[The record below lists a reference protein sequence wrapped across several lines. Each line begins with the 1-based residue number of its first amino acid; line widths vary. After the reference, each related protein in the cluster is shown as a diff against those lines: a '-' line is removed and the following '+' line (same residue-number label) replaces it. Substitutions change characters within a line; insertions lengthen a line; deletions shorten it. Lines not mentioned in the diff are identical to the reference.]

1 MKALSTS
8 PASDDDL
15 FQNDNVASLSRKE
28 EEDITVESAE
38 ECNVSNSQEV
48 TPISPMANQPN
59 VESANLFA
67 QDSAESDANDLFVNI
82 DIEKGNLPKEMNIS
96 STEEDLETHKKP
108 FRDSRRT
115 TVHELF
121 AALEVDDLQKLQS
134 IAAGIKTF
142 DR

>member
-28 EEDITVESAE
+28 EEDITVETAE

-96 STEEDLETHKKP
+96 STEEDLGTHKP
-108 FRDSRRT
+108 YRDSRRT